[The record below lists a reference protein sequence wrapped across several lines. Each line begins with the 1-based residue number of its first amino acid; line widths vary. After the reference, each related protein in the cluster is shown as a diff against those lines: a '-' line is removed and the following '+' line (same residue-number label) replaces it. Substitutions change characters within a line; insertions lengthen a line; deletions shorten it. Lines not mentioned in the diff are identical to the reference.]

1 MKLVPRSLAWRLAL
15 MFALA
20 TVLLLGGIGV
30 YLYHALE
37 REIVW
42 RDDQALKGRLE
53 RMTALLEDSD
63 SLAVLRQRPGLYA
76 NMLDN
81 RESLLW
87 LLDDRGRALLEV
99 NPVHRAVPELPQG
112 DGVQLATLETPSP
125 ARLAWVTVRFQN
137 QPVTLVAGR
146 VLDERTR
153 MLGDYRHRL
162 LASLLGGA
170 LLALMLGYWIALR
183 GLAPVRRLAGR
194 INAIDTR
201 HLHHRLPHTGEV
213 SELRV
218 LGRVLNVMLERL
230 EQGFM
235 QLSRFSEDLA
245 HEMRTPL
252 SNLMGQT
259 QQAMQRDR
267 SIEAYQTLLGSHLEE
282 YERLSRMI
290 DSMLFL
296 ARAEQAD
303 TALDHQPVDLNA
315 LAVQLC
321 DYFEGMAEERGL
333 TLAPCAHGQVHGDV
347 DLLRRALANLIANA
361 LRYAY
366 TNTTVTIGT
375 RGHDGAVELYVC
387 NDGPRI
393 EPQHLPLV
401 FERFYRIDASRQTP
415 DDSGGLG
422 LAIVRAIA
430 GLHGGTASADNHG
443 GGVCFSLRLPVAQSL
458 S

>member
-1 MKLVPRSLAWRLAL
+1 MRLIPRSLAWRLAL

-53 RMTALLEDSD
+53 RMTVLLDDSD
-63 SLAVLRQRPGLYA
+63 SLEVLRQRPGLYA

-99 NPVHRAVPELPQG
+99 NPVQRAVPELPQSER
-112 DGVQLATLETPSP
+112 VQLATLKTPSP
-125 ARLAWVTVRFQN
+125 ARLAWVTVHFQG

-162 LASLLGGA
+162 LTSLLGGA

-183 GLAPVRRLAGR
+183 GLAPVRRLAAR
-194 INAIDTR
+194 ISDIDTR

-213 SELRV
+213 SELRA
-218 LGRVLNVMLERL
+218 LGHDLNVMLERL

-245 HEMRTPL
+245 HEIRTPL

-259 QQAMQRDR
+259 QLAMQRSR

-303 TALDHQPVDLNA
+303 AGLDHAPVDLHA
-315 LAVQLC
+315 LVAQLC
-321 DYFEGMAEERGL
+321 DYFEGMAEERGM
-333 TLAPCAHGQVHGDV
+333 TLAFFAHGQIHGDV

-366 TNTTVTIGT
+366 ANTTVTIGT
-375 RGHDGAVELYVC
+375 RTLDDITELYVC

-393 EPQHLPLV
+393 EAKHLPLV

-422 LAIVRAIA
+422 LAIVRAIV
-430 GLHGGTASADNHG
+430 GLHGGTASVANHDA
-443 GGVCFSLRLPVAQSL
+443 GVCFSLRLPVAQSL

>member
-1 MKLVPRSLAWRLAL
+1 MRMIPRSLAWRLAL

-20 TVLLLGGIGV
+20 TALLLGGIGV

-37 REIVW
+37 HEIVW

-53 RMTALLEDSD
+53 RMTALLNDSD
-63 SLAVLRQRPGLYA
+63 SLEVLRQRPGLYA

-87 LLDDRGRALLEV
+87 LLDARGQALLEV
-99 NPVHRAVPELPQG
+99 NPVQRTVPQLPRTRSIR
-112 DGVQLATLETPSP
+112 LETLKTPSP
-125 ARLAWVTVRFQN
+125 ARLAWVTVHFQG

-183 GLAPVRRLAGR
+183 GLAPVRRLAER
-194 INAIDTR
+194 ISDIDTR

-218 LGRVLNVMLERL
+218 LGRDLNVMLERL

-267 SIEAYQTLLGSHLEE
+267 SIEAYQSLLGSHLEE

-296 ARAEQAD
+296 ARAEQPDA
-303 TALDHQPVDLNA
+303 TFHHAPVDLQA
-315 LAVQLC
+315 LVAQLC
-321 DYFEGMAEERGL
+321 DYFEGMAEERAL
-333 TLAPCAHGQVHGDV
+333 TLVPCACGWVNGDV
-347 DLLRRALANLIANA
+347 DLLRRALANLLANA
-361 LRYAY
+361 LRYA
-366 TNTTVTIGT
+366 NANSTVTIGT
-375 RGHDGAVELYVC
+375 RAHDDVTELYVC
-387 NDGPRI
+387 NDGPQI
-393 EPQHLPLV
+393 EAKHLPLV

-430 GLHGGTASADNHG
+430 GLHGGTASVDNHSD
-443 GGVCFSLRLPVAQSL
+443 GVCFYLRLPVAQSL